1 MQQKVFLICKLYLF
15 FIYFSLDNFNYS
27 LKNLQNSSA
36 KVSWNSRKTFA
47 EEKQNLLGFE
57 VRVFLKKFFF
67 SNILKYVLDSNPQ

>member
-1 MQQKVFLICKLYLF
+1 MISIALQNNSLIDVLLMQQKVFLICKLYLF

-47 EEKQNLLGFE
+47 EEKLAWVLGSGVE
-57 VRVFLKKFFF
+57 YL
-67 SNILKYVLDSNPQ
+67 